1 MCSGASDQSL
11 PLKWHGGL
19 KLQAVDS
26 RVKGKES
33 RVGEGNDR
41 TMDDIRTPRR
51 STPSSTRRWGRRR
64 RRTSQY
70 VEESDQAQRRIGG
83 EIRRR
88 SRGLLRNAG

>member
-1 MCSGASDQSL
+1 MAVC
-11 PLKWHGGL
+11 

-33 RVGEGNDR
+33 RVGEGNER
-41 TMDDIRTPRR
+41 RIDDIRAP
-51 STPSSTRRWGRRR
+51 STLNPALTRTQGGRR

-83 EIRRR
+83 SGAVAEDF
-88 SRGLLRNAG
+88 